1 MIGPKRIETG
11 TPEGD
16 ALGFTEDLFSGWLEL
31 YDDARLYLH
40 YIISRQK
47 NEGNTTRLLRQ
58 WLSEGYDVRVVKPSV
73 IMQHILRGLGF
84 APSAGHLPAH
94 YEGEIDVWY
103 RPFVYDF
110 EYISSPAFRAGLS

>member
-1 MIGPKRIETG
+1 MTGPKRIETD

-16 ALGFTEDLFSGWLEL
+16 ALGFTGDLFSGWLEL

-47 NEGNTTRLLRQ
+47 NEGNTRRLLRR
-58 WLSEGYDVRVVKPSV
+58 WLAEGYDVRVVKPSAV
-73 IMQHILRGLGF
+73 MQHILAKLGF
-84 APSAGHLPAH
+84 RRSAEYLPAH

-103 RPFVYDF
+103 RPFTFDF
-110 EYISSPAFRAGLS
+110 DYISRPAFRAGLS